1 MQQTTCTNCNGTGLV
16 GQGDEPWMHRGTLE
30 TCKKCS
36 GTGKVDETSAEPA
49 PAEDASVD
57 NPTPEKG
64 GIGGIIRSILG

>member
-1 MQQTTCTNCNGTGLV
+1 
-16 GQGDEPWMHRGTLE
+16 MHRGTLE